1 MIYIYLKTLK
11 IGKSSGFHCRCL
23 NTCDMAQ
30 KKKDERKKEKEEV
43 LDEREQRRDN
53 NETLDGM
60 HKPSTSR
67 GENVGRKRSQSSGGQ
82 VYPVGEADARRQ
94 RVKEVMADV
103 ARRRA
108 AHFATFE
115 ETNEE
120 MGGDGD
126 ANNIHVGGQDARTLG
141 PWSTAYQLAEARE
154 EAKAR
159 REENI
164 LSASRGDGKDDE
176 YEYEK
181 WEPLKLGKKVNECHV
196 PTLKAQSLELV
207 SRLIE
212 YVESLWG
219 IPDDVRSQLAAQ
231 VCKMRRMQDDAFR
244 LFTSNTGTWVSI
256 PDCSSI
262 DENMLL
268 KCLLQG
274 IHPNLGALILGLC
287 GRGLT
292 DAVARRISG
301 ETSCGGLETLVV
313 GGAYRLTDTGCID
326 LLKMAPRLKTFG
338 IPNCSRIEGD
348 VIEKLPEISPGITS
362 LDISWCCG
370 IPQACLVSACE
381 NLQQLE
387 ALSLNGIVDVNDDFL
402 ASGALRGLKN
412 LQVLSLAHC
421 TQVSDKGLACVTSGL
436 TKLSTIVLDHCNVSS
451 EGVHQ
456 MAEECPHLTSVSLKR
471 CSMVRDDAVVH
482 LIRNCEI
489 QKLNLNGVRHITGKV
504 IDALVAHRSKI
515 LVEVDL
521 SWCRNIPAKA
531 IWYLCDS
538 CEELEKLSLWG
549 LNHIG
554 EDINTYC
561 RKYKV
566 AVLGVGDEI
575 DFDPSSRIK

>member
-1 MIYIYLKTLK
+1 
-11 IGKSSGFHCRCL
+11 
-23 NTCDMAQ
+23 MAR
-30 KKKDERKKEKEEV
+30 KKKEVQKEEV
-43 LDEREQRRDN
+43 LDELELRTDEK
-53 NETLDGM
+53 ETVDEIQQ
-60 HKPSTSR
+60 PSTSR
-67 GENVGRKRSQSSGGQ
+67 GEHVGRKRSQSSG
-82 VYPVGEADARRQ
+82 EAEARRQ

-120 MGGDGD
+120 MEGDGD
-126 ANNIHVGGQDARTLG
+126 GGNIHVGGQDARTLG

-154 EAKAR
+154 EAKAK

-164 LSASRGDGKDDE
+164 LSAVRGHGDE
-176 YEYEK
+176 DECDYQK
-181 WEPLKLGKKVNECHV
+181 WEPLKLGKKVKECHV
-196 PTLKAQSLELV
+196 PKLKAQSLELV
-207 SRLIE
+207 SQLIE

-219 IPDDVRSQLAAQ
+219 IPDDVRSQLAAE
-231 VCKMRRMQDDAFR
+231 VCKVRRMQDDAFR
-244 LFTSNTGTWVSI
+244 LFTSHTGTWVSI
-256 PDCSSI
+256 PDCSNI
-262 DENMLL
+262 DEDVLL
-268 KCLLQG
+268 ECLLQAV
-274 IHPNLGALILGLC
+274 HSQLDALILGLC

-301 ETSCGGLETLVV
+301 ETSCGGLETLVI

-338 IPNCSRIEGD
+338 IPNCSRIEGG

-370 IPQACLVSACE
+370 IPQPCLVSACE

-387 ALSLNGIVDVNDDFL
+387 SLSLNGIVDVNDDFL
-402 ASGALRGLKN
+402 ASGALIGLEN
-412 LQVLSLAHC
+412 LQMLSLAHC
-421 TQVSDKGLACVTSGL
+421 THVSDKGLACVTSVL
-436 TKLSTIVLDHCNVSS
+436 KKLSTIVLDHCNISS
-451 EGVHQ
+451 EGIHR

-482 LIRNCEI
+482 LIRICDI
-489 QKLNLNGVRHITGKV
+489 QKLNLNGVRHVTGKV
-504 IDALVAHRSKI
+504 IDALVAHRSKA
-515 LVEVDL
+515 LMELDL

-538 CEELEKLSLWG
+538 CKELEKLSLWG

-554 EDINTYC
+554 KDVNIYC
-561 RKYKV
+561 RKDKV
-566 AVLGVGDEI
+566 TVLGVGDEI
-575 DFDPSSRIK
+575 DCDPLSHIK